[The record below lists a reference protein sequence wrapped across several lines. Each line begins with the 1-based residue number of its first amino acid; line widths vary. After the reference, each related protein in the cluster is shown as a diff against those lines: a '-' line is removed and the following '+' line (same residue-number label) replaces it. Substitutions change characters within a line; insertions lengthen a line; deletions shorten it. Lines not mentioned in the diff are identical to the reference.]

1 VILVRLLPVGE
12 AVTASVCGR
21 RPTVHSTELDDFF
34 VMDFAWLIDRRAVD
48 LIKMLV
54 KVAGHRNF
62 RF

>member
-1 VILVRLLPVGE
+1 
-12 AVTASVCGR
+12 
-21 RPTVHSTELDDFF
+21 
-34 VMDFAWLIDRRAVD
+34 MDFAWLIDRRAVD